1 MKKEALSD
9 IGVLFLRFGLAFVF
23 FYFGLDK
30 FIHMQANASTIA
42 SLGFA
47 PFNPTFFTIFQGI
60 LEIMIGTFLVL
71 GLFTRIAAGAASFIL
86 TAIILVFWFKQHIFL
101 ERDVGL
107 LAMALFLLLNG
118 GGRLG
123 LDRYVRV
130 RGMLEKN

>member
-1 MKKEALSD
+1 
-9 IGVLFLRFGLAFVF
+9 
-23 FYFGLDK
+23 
-30 FIHMQANASTIA
+30 
-42 SLGFA
+42 
-47 PFNPTFFTIFQGI
+47 
-60 LEIMIGTFLVL
+60 MIGTFLVL

-101 ERDVGL
+101 QRDVGL